1 MAEMY
6 TLEEFPPRREPRH
19 EPEPT
24 GRFRKKREN
33 KEKREKLKEPG
44 NPQPRG
50 GRQGGRQ
57 ISVSLLPIAAILA
70 IGASTGGAGA
80 FWWAERRVAGLEGA
94 LNEARSEL
102 QTANSSLSTLW
113 TTTTSLDEA
122 NGRRQGFLR
131 DSLASV
137 QEFVDT
143 EVAKLWQTAYLE
155 HRRRLDTD
163 AALIEEN
170 DQSIQLLFD
179 ASSTTSSRIDALF
192 RENEVQYTNLRDLG
206 QAVEAARQTLAAISN
221 QVGELQTQ
229 FAATRVARG
238 QLDRRIGGVERW
250 VDGFTS
256 AGLDGD
262 AVERRLASLVGEL
275 AVMTARVDSL
285 RIVTDSVRRSR
296 TLVGLEDR
304 PR

>member
-1 MAEMY
+1 MY

-19 EPEPT
+19 EPEPA
-24 GRFRKKREN
+24 GRFRKKR
-33 KEKREKLKEPG
+33 EKREKLKEPG
-44 NPQPRG
+44 TPEPRG
-50 GRQGGRQ
+50 GRQIG
-57 ISVSLLPIAAILA
+57 VSLLPIAAILA

-102 QTANSSLSTLW
+102 QTANSSLRTLW

-206 QAVEAARQTLAAISN
+206 QAVDAARQTLAAISN

-262 AVERRLASLVGEL
+262 AVERRLASLVGQL